1 MSNAFIRFWHI
12 LLAAEK
18 QLRWGT
24 DPQAVRHSA
33 SALQEIAPTSLL
45 VGPLEAKAARL
56 QALAAT
62 LSRPVRSSG
71 VERAR

>member
-12 LLAAEK
+12 LLAAEQ

-24 DPQAVRHSA
+24 DPQAVRQSA
-33 SALQEIAPTSLL
+33 SALKEVAPTSLL

-56 QALAAT
+56 QALAGAR
-62 LSRPVRSSG
+62 SRPVGPLG